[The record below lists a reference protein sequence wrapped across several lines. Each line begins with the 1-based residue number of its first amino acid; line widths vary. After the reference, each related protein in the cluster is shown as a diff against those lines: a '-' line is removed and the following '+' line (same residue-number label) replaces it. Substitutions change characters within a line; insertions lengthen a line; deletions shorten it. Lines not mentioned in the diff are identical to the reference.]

1 MTSSEI
7 VIPKKRTSEIVTV
20 SFSFCLFSLLIRW
33 KPTLGGFDM
42 LLFYF
47 CKCFHIGNYAFI
59 YTSKHLKF
67 SSYLYK
73 HKSLC
78 SFLLLVGLEK
88 PEQHKLHLLD
98 WCHDEQATEKQKTFE
113 ISSWGISDKSI
124 VCLGNLR
131 SLIFCNKIFHFR
143 VFWWDRKSV
152 V

>member
-1 MTSSEI
+1 MISSEI
-7 VIPKKRTSEIVTV
+7 VIPKKRTFEIVTV
-20 SFSFCLFSLLIRW
+20 SFLFCLFSILIQW

-42 LLFYF
+42 LLLYF
-47 CKCFHIGNYAFI
+47 CKCFHICNCAFI

-98 WCHDEQATEKQKTFE
+98 WYHDEEATEEQKTFE
-113 ISSWGISDKSI
+113 ISSCDISDNIYCLLGQPQKSNF
-124 VCLGNLR
+124 LQQNFL
-131 SLIFCNKIFHFR
+131 L
-143 VFWWDRKSV
+143 
-152 V
+152 